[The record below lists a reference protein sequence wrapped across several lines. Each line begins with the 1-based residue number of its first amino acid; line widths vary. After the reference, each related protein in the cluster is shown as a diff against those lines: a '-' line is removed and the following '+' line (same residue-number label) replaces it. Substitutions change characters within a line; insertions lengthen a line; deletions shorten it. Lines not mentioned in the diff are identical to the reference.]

1 MKKIKKHQW
10 FSILMA
16 LGIIAILMIVVTG
29 LAAIY
34 SREFKLSRLSYDEII
49 ANISAEWAFEYAML
63 KVKNHEDWF
72 QDEMTSNDIDWKK
85 FLLNSE
91 RNKNL
96 TVKYEIKA
104 NANDLTEKLSKW
116 KMLVI
121 PLFVDEWEILENN
134 SKKPE
139 EKTSKIKITR
149 WLKISTKNDSDLI
162 WSISATNENNND
174 EILAKLSENYLNQNI
189 ILHWKWSDLS
199 WKIQLNAEDCYEI
212 EWDNV
217 VSKKCDQIKDINE
230 KIKNNKAEKIFYT
243 FESDDI
249 RIEDFLKE
257 NREIEI
263 KNKKWDWTEN
273 IEKFKISNPYL
284 ILYNNWN
291 TDLEIEI
298 KSEEETPFA
307 LPKRQIQA
315 TAQKWDASQ
324 IFSFNEDKNQ
334 YYQEMLNTYTIPET
348 N

>member
-1 MKKIKKHQW
+1 
-10 FSILMA
+10 MA

-29 LAAIY
+29 LAAMY

-72 QDEMTSNDIDWKK
+72 QDEMTSNDMDWKN

-121 PLFVDEWEILENN
+121 PLFVDEWEKLKENSPKNN

-139 EKTSKIKITR
+139 EKTSSIKVTQ
-149 WLKISTKNDSDLI
+149 WLKISVLPDSNDSDLI
-162 WSISATNENNND
+162 WSISATNENNN
-174 EILAKLSENYLNQNI
+174 SENYLNQNI
-189 ILHWKWSDLS
+189 IMHWKWKIEENSK
-199 WKIQLNAEDCYEI
+199 WKIQLNAEDCYKINWENVDKI
-212 EWDNV
+212 DNCTQDSV
-217 VSKKCDQIKDINE
+217 VDE
-230 KIKNNKAEKIFYT
+230 RIFYT

-249 RIEDFLKE
+249 KIEDFLKE
-257 NREIEI
+257 NWKIEI

-273 IEKFKISNPYL
+273 IEEFKISNPYL

-291 TDLEIEI
+291 TDLEIRI
-298 KSEEETPFA
+298 KSKEDTPFA
-307 LPKRQIQA
+307 LPKRQVQA

-334 YYQEMLNTYTIPET
+334 YYQEMLNTYTSPET

>member
-1 MKKIKKHQW
+1 
-10 FSILMA
+10 MA

-29 LAAIY
+29 LAAMY

-72 QDEMTSNDIDWKK
+72 QDEMTSDDIDWKN

-104 NANDLTEKLSKW
+104 NSKLENFTLSGW
-116 KMLVI
+116 EMLVI
-121 PLFVDEWEILENN
+121 PLFVDEWEKLKENSSKNN

-139 EKTSKIKITR
+139 ENTSKIKVTKWLQISITN
-149 WLKISTKNDSDLI
+149 TTNDSDLI

-174 EILAKLSENYLNQNI
+174 EIKAKSSENYLNQNI
-189 ILHWKWSDLS
+189 ILQWKWKIEENSK
-199 WKIQLNAEDCYEI
+199 WKIQLNAEDCYKINWENVDKI
-212 EWDNV
+212 DNCTQDSV
-217 VSKKCDQIKDINE
+217 VDE
-230 KIKNNKAEKIFYT
+230 RIFYT

-249 RIEDFLKE
+249 KIEDFLKE
-257 NREIEI
+257 NWEIEI

-291 TDLEIEI
+291 SLMQIEV
-298 KSEEETPFA
+298 KSNSPFA

-334 YYQEMLNTYTIPET
+334 YYQEMLNTYTSPET